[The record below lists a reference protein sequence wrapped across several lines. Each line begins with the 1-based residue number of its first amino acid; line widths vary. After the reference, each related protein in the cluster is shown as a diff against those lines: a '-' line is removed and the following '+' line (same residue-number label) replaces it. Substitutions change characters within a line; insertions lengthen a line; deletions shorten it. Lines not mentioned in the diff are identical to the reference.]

1 MLLADNLIHFLIRIF
16 VDQYFVGVS
25 NIFEQERLMN
35 NQEMVKYRNN
45 PEDKEFANDLLYR
58 KIVEGVSDLVFVSS
72 MDHIIEY
79 MNPAMIERT
88 GYDAV
93 GESCFKVLNGL
104 DDPCT
109 WCDNEIVRKGN
120 RHRFEF
126 TSPRDG
132 HVYNSLNVPLSDDD
146 GNTVKVSIMRDITER
161 RKIEDDLREEKMLI
175 EGLVNSLPGI
185 FILMDEDLS
194 LVSWNKN
201 VESVTGYSSKEL
213 TEMTLADFCERQEKK
228 LVESIVREVMDH
240 GCATA
245 QFKVMCKDGSIIPY
259 FFTGSRIAINEQKH
273 MILIGIDI
281 QEHSEIE
288 DMLRKLS
295 MAVEQSS
302 SSIVI
307 TDNEGRIEYANPS
320 FQKMTGYDLEE
331 VIGRYMDK
339 FPAILPTPENGGE
352 SWQFI
357 AEAGNWPLEL
367 MNRRKNGE
375 LFWESVSVSPIKN
388 PDDITTHYLSV
399 TEDITARKK
408 AERELLKSR
417 AELLVQHEKLKDL
430 FDQVELSKK
439 EWEST
444 MDCIMGV
451 VILVNSEGN
460 IKRCNKAFLDLTGKS
475 FHDITGRNWHELFS
489 EHGFPIPLK
498 DAREAE
504 LCHEP
509 SGKCYLFNAYPFTDS
524 NRNEYSGTVITLY
537 DITETKRFTRELEKA
552 YSDLKATQA
561 KVIQQEKMASIG
573 QLAAG
578 VAHEINNPMGFISS
592 NLNTLG
598 KYVDRLNE
606 FIAAQSEII
615 DSMAG
620 SDLPAA
626 LQNKRKSL
634 KIDYI
639 LEDGTELIRESLEG
653 AERVRTIV
661 QNLKSFSRVD
671 QAECKHVDINE
682 CITSTINIV
691 WNEIKYKAKLNRD
704 LGDLPLTKCFPQ
716 QLNQVFMNL
725 LVNAAQAIEEQG
737 EISVRT
743 WHENGSIMASVSD
756 TGCGM
761 DPAVLN
767 RIFEPFF
774 TTKEVGKGTGLGLSI
789 TYDIVKNHNG
799 DINVESEPGKGTT
812 FTVRIP
818 IVDGK

>member
-1 MLLADNLIHFLIRIF
+1 MK
-16 VDQYFVGVS
+16 
-25 NIFEQERLMN
+25 

-45 PEDKEFANDLLYR
+45 PEDTEFANDLLYR

-88 GYDAV
+88 GYDAT
-93 GESCFKVLNGL
+93 GEQCFKVLNGL
-104 DDPCT
+104 DEPCPS
-109 WCDNEIVRKGN
+109 CDNEIIRKGES
-120 RHRFEF
+120 HRFEF
-126 TSPRDG
+126 TSPKDG
-132 HVYNSLNVPLSDDD
+132 HVYNTLNVPLLNAYGDM
-146 GNTVKVSIMRDITER
+146 VKVSIMRDITER
-161 RKIEDDLREEKMLI
+161 RKIEDDLREEKILI
-175 EGLVNSLPGI
+175 EGLINSLPGI
-185 FILMDEDLS
+185 FVLINEFMRF
-194 LVSWNKN
+194 VRWNRN
-201 VESVTGYSSKEL
+201 LEVVTGYSAKEIAEMSL
-213 TEMTLADFCERQEKK
+213 TDFFEGREKK
-228 LVESIVREVMDH
+228 LIESMVRNVMD
-240 GCATA
+240 CVCTSAEC
-245 QFKVMCKDGSIIPY
+245 QVVSKDGVKIPY
-259 FFTGSRIAINEQKH
+259 FFTGSRISINDEQH
-273 MILIGIDI
+273 MILSGIDI
-281 QEHSEIE
+281 LERFEIE
-288 DMLRKLS
+288 EMLRKLS

-307 TDNEGRIEYANPS
+307 TDSEGKIEYANPS

-331 VIGRYMDK
+331 VIGRYTDK
-339 FPAILPTPENGGE
+339 FPAILPVSEDGRE

-367 MNRRKNGE
+367 RNKRKNGE
-375 LFWESVSVSPIKN
+375 LFWESVSISPIKN
-388 PDDITTHYLSV
+388 PDNITTHYLSV
-399 TEDITARKK
+399 TEDITARKS

-439 EWEST
+439 EWENT

-451 VILVNSEGN
+451 VLLVNSEGN
-460 IKRCNKAFLDLTGKS
+460 IKRFNKALLDLTGKT
-475 FHDITGRNWHELFS
+475 FHYITGRNWHDLFT
-489 EHGFPIPLK
+489 EHGFPIPS
-498 DAREAE
+498 AGVQEAE

-509 SGKCYLFNAYPFTDS
+509 SGKWFSFNSFPFTD
-524 NRNEYSGTVITLY
+524 NTRNEYSGTVITLY
-537 DITETKRFTRELEKA
+537 DVTEAKRFTRELEKA
-552 YSDLKATQA
+552 CSDLKTTQA

-606 FIAAQSEII
+606 FIAAQSELIE
-615 DSMAG
+615 SMA
-620 SDLPAA
+620 DNEAA
-626 LQNKRKSL
+626 EALRKKRKTL
-634 KIDYI
+634 KLDYI
-639 LEDGTELIRESLEG
+639 LEDGIELIRESLDG

-671 QAECKHVDINE
+671 QAECKHADINE
-682 CITSTINIV
+682 CIASTINIV
-691 WNEIKYKAKLNRD
+691 WNELKYKAKLNKD
-704 LGDLPLTKCFPQ
+704 LGDIPLTKCFPQ

-725 LVNAAQAIEEQG
+725 LVNAAQAIKEQG
-737 EISVRT
+737 VIDVRT

-761 DPAVLN
+761 GPAVLN

-799 DINVESEPGKGTT
+799 DITVESEPGKGTT

-818 IVDGK
+818 VMDGNEKVNR